1 MKRFQLY
8 KELLGEV
15 LKSYSGITKGTDEY
29 DDIQDFL
36 EDDNIRQ
43 ALYVLTTPN
52 SSRHEL
58 KPLLTTICN

>member
-52 SSRHEL
+52 SSRMS
-58 KPLLTTICN
+58 